1 MSKTLVIAEK
11 PSVAQ
16 DIVRALTPMAGKF
29 EKHDE
34 FFESDKYI
42 VTSAVGHLLEIQ
54 APEEFDV
61 KRGKWSFAHLPVI
74 PPYFDLKPVDKTKSR
89 LNAVVRLAKR
99 KDVGDLV
106 NACDAGREGE
116 LIFRL
121 IEQFAG
127 GGKALGKPVKRLW
140 LQSMT
145 PQAIRDG
152 FAALRTDKQMQGL
165 AHAARS
171 RSEADWLVGIN
182 GTRAMTAFNSRDGG
196 FFLTTVGR
204 VQTPTLAVV
213 VEREEQ
219 IRKFVS
225 RDYWEI
231 HATFLAEAGEYQA
244 KWFDPKWKKNPDDAE
259 IRADRVWSQRE
270 AQAIADAVRGKAAS
284 VTEESKPTTQ
294 ASPLLFDLTSLQR
307 EANGR
312 FGFSAKTTLALA
324 QSLYERHKALTYPRT
339 DSRALPEDYL
349 PVVKQ
354 TMGMLAASPM
364 RHLAPFAKQAIEE
377 NYVKPSKRIFDNA
390 KVSDHFAIIPTLQ
403 PPHGLSEAE
412 QKLYDL
418 VVRRFLSV
426 FFPSAEFMV
435 TTRISQAV
443 GHSFKT
449 EGKVLVKP
457 GWLAIWGKEAAQEIA
472 DAKEGDKGQALVP
485 VKPGEMVRAEVGEPK
500 GLKTRPPARYSEAT
514 LLGAMEGAGKLVED
528 DELREAMQEKGLGT
542 PATRAAIIEGLI
554 SEKYIYRDG
563 RELIPTAKAFQ
574 LMTLLRGLGVEELS
588 RPELTGE
595 WEYKLAQ
602 MEHGKLSRADFMQ
615 EIAEMTKHIVKKAK
629 EYDRD
634 TVPGDYAT
642 LQTPCPNCG
651 GVVKENYRRYACIGK
666 SGTGEDACGFSFG
679 KTPAG
684 RTFEMAEVEQLLR
697 DKKVGPL
704 DGFRSK
710 AGWPFTAEI
719 VLKYNE
725 EEKNWKLEF
734 DFGEDRNAA
743 ESGEIVDFSGQ
754 EPLGLCP
761 KSGGRVFEHGGNY
774 VCEHSVPTESQPTP
788 TCDFK
793 SGKLILQQP
802 VSREQ
807 ISKLLAG
814 GKTDL
819 LDKFVSMR
827 TRRPFKAFL
836 AWNKDEGKVSFEFEP
851 RASKFPPRK
860 TAAGKTPAAK
870 EPAAKYAAAKE
881 LLKTVA
887 AKKAAPPAKKAA
899 PVKKAAP
906 AKKAAAPKAARTSA
920 AGLKPSTELAAVI
933 GAEPIARTQVIKKL
947 WDYIKANGLQDAK
960 DKRSINADAKLLP
973 VFGKPQVSMFEL
985 AGIVGKHLA

>member
-16 DIVRALTPMAGKF
+16 DIVRALTPEVGKF
-29 EKHDE
+29 DKHDDH
-34 FFESDKYI
+34 FENERYV
-42 VTSAVGHLLEIQ
+42 VTSAVGHLVEIQ

-74 PPYFDLKPVDKTKSR
+74 PPFFDLKPVDKTKSR

-99 KDVGDLV
+99 KDVSDLV

-127 GGKALGKPVKRLW
+127 GGKPLGKPVKRLW

-152 FAALRTDKQMQGL
+152 FAKLRTDQQMQGL

-225 RDYWEI
+225 REYWEV
-231 HATFLAEAGEYQA
+231 HASFAAEAGEYPG
-244 KWFDPKWKKNPDDAE
+244 KWFDPKWKKSADDAE
-259 IRADRVWSQRE
+259 QKADRVWNLRD
-270 AQAIADAVRGKAAS
+270 AQAIADAVRGRKAT
-284 VTEESKPTTQ
+284 VREESKPTTQ

-349 PVVKQ
+349 PTVKQ
-354 TMGMLAASPM
+354 TMQMLAGSGM
-364 RHLAPFAKQAIEE
+364 GHLAPFAREALDKQ
-377 NYVKPSKRIFDNA
+377 YVKPTRRVFDNS

-403 PPHGLSEAE
+403 APSGLSDAE

-426 FFPSAEFMV
+426 FFPSAEHLV
-435 TTRISQAV
+435 TTRISQVEA
-443 GHSFKT
+443 HHFRT
-449 EGKVLVKP
+449 EGKVLVRP
-457 GWLAIWGKEAAQEIA
+457 GWLAIWGKEA
-472 DAKEGDKGQALVP
+472 DVEGDENSKMLVP
-485 VKPGEMVRAEVGEPK
+485 VRPGELVPVQSVDAK

-514 LLGAMEGAGKLVED
+514 LLGAMETAGKSIED
-528 DELREAMQEKGLGT
+528 EELREAMQEKGLGT

-554 SEKYIYRDG
+554 NEKYMLREG

-602 MEHGKLSRADFMQ
+602 MERGQLSRDAFMQ
-615 EIAEMTKHIVKKAK
+615 QIADMTQRIVKKAK

-642 LQTPCPNCG
+642 LRTPCPNCSG
-651 GVVKENYRRYACIGK
+651 IVKENYRRYTCAGR
-666 SGTGEDACGFSFG
+666 SGNGDDACGFSFT
-679 KTPAG
+679 KMPAG
-684 RTFEMAEVEQLLR
+684 RAFEPEEVEQFLR
-697 DKKVGPL
+697 DKRLGPL
-704 DGFRSK
+704 EGFRSK

-719 VLKYNE
+719 ALKYSE
-725 EEKNWKLEF
+725 EDKNWKLEF
-734 DFGEDRNAA
+734 DFGDEADP
-743 ESGEIVDFSGQ
+743 SQTGELVEFGGQ
-754 EPLGLCP
+754 ESLGPCP
-761 KSGGRVFEHGGNY
+761 KCKARVYELGKNY
-774 VCEHSVPTESQPTP
+774 VCERSVPTLGHPTP

-793 SGKLILQQP
+793 SGQIILQQP
-802 VSREQ
+802 IEREQ
-807 ISKLLAG
+807 MHKLLATG
-814 GKTDL
+814 RTDL
-819 LDKFVSMR
+819 LDKFVSTR
-827 TRRPFKAFL
+827 TRRAFKAFL
-836 AWNKDEGKVSFEFEP
+836 MWDAEAGKVNFEFEP
-851 RASKFPPRK
+851 RESKFPARKGAARPGMRPTATAKAAKTLAK
-860 TAAGKTPAAK
+860 TAAKTAAKPAAKGVKPTAVAAKKTPAA
-870 EPAAKYAAAKE
+870 
-881 LLKTVA
+881 
-887 AKKAAPPAKKAA
+887 
-899 PVKKAAP
+899 
-906 AKKAAAPKAARTSA
+906 PKAPRKTG
-920 AGLKPSTELAAVI
+920 AGLKPSAELAAVV
-933 GAEPIARTQVIKKL
+933 GDAPLARTEVIKKL
-947 WDYIKANGLQDAK
+947 WDYIKAHGLQDATN
-960 DKRSINADAKLLP
+960 KRAINADEKLRP
-973 VFGKPQVSMFEL
+973 VFGKPQVTMFEL
-985 AGIVGKHLA
+985 AGIVGRHLQSPG